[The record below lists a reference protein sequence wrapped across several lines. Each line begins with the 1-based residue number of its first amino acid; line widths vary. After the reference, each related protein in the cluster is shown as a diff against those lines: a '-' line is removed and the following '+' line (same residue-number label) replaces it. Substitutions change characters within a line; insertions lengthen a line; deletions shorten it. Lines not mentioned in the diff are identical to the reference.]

1 MRHYRLVLAAL
12 WLSLA
17 VAVWFW
23 NGLPDE
29 TRRWGSGAAL
39 VLALF
44 NVVGWWVG
52 RRGKKA

>member
-1 MRHYRLVLAAL
+1 MRHYRLMLAAL

-29 TRRWGSGAAL
+29 SRRWGSGAAL

-44 NVVGWWVG
+44 NVVGWWV
-52 RRGKKA
+52 RQRGKRA